1 MPIKSQLELCLH
13 TFSGAGY
20 DSFMVKILLFYF
32 LSLPPLTPS
41 FSLLPLH
48 PPSPSLPLLPSVI
61 YSYAPQ
67 KASYPF
73 LRLQFG
79 DVVQILEENGGWYR
93 GFSLRDKHSKG
104 IFPASHIH
112 IKECTVRNPG

>member
-1 MPIKSQLELCLH
+1 MTHSLACLIH
-13 TFSGAGY
+13 TYTHA
-20 DSFMVKILLFYF
+20 
-32 LSLPPLTPS
+32 
-41 FSLLPLH
+41 
-48 PPSPSLPLLPSVI
+48 VI
-61 YSYAPQ
+61 YSYDPQ

-104 IFPASHIH
+104 IFPSSHIH
-112 IKECTVRNPG
+112 LKECTVKNPGWVGV